1 MTDRFARSNAFWR
14 ASRRHVAPRRM
25 RGRAAASL
33 LARVALE
40 ARSTTVTAR
49 AFATTMR
56 RFATTISTTSP
67 RATPWTTTRDRR
79 GRRHRN
85 RGANPRSNHGTGARA
100 STTSTASGFA
110 TTTRRGVVARA
121 GSGSRGAGSQTKTA
135 YVCAECGED
144 SRQWLG
150 QCPAC
155 KSWDTMKAIALAPTS
170 GGGAGKASA
179 GGGAGAR
186 AVARMA
192 ENATTRGNAN
202 GRGRASDGA
211 RALGWVAETS
221 APRALGDVLRPRANG
236 ERQTMPR
243 MRLREELGK
252 EIERVL
258 GGGVVPGGMILV
270 GGDPGVGKSTI
281 LLQLAGLLGARGE
294 EREGEE
300 DGANESI
307 AAGGVLY
314 ASGEESVEQVAGRAE
329 RMGIDPNGIYLYS
342 ATRLENI
349 LEAVSTLKPAALVV
363 DSIQTVFLEDA
374 TGSPGS
380 VSQVRECA
388 TALLHAAKTTG
399 MPVFIIGHVTKSGD
413 IAGPRVLEHI
423 VDVVLYLEGDA
434 DRAVRILRGHKNRYG
449 STDEVGVF
457 QMSDGGMKPVASP
470 SALFLGERILSPDVS
485 AAPTVTVQGSRPFM
499 LEVQALTNERADAG
513 EGGGMS
519 APPIRTAVGLRF
531 ERMQLL
537 LAVLAK
543 FVLGRRLQKHDV
555 FINIVGGMKLEDPST
570 DVAVALAIAS
580 SFVEKPLPPDM
591 CFFGEVGL
599 GGELRPVMQ
608 AERRIA
614 EAATMGFKRVLL
626 PEAGSSPEMGK
637 KTGIELVRCN
647 TLADALEA
655 ALDVKPSRSAA
666 KSQPN
671 GSWPSKF
678 PKQKKT
684 F

>member
-1 MTDRFARSNAFWR
+1 M
-14 ASRRHVAPRRM
+14 
-25 RGRAAASL
+25 
-33 LARVALE
+33 
-40 ARSTTVTAR
+40 
-49 AFATTMR
+49 TTMR
-56 RFATTISTTSP
+56 SASTNASSFAARRAHATI
-67 RATPWTTTRDRR
+67 RDGQFNLYGNRNHRR
-79 GRRHRN
+79 GRV
-85 RGANPRSNHGTGARA
+85 GTATRA
-100 STTSTASGFA
+100 ASGSSK
-110 TTTRRGVVARA
+110 T
-121 GSGSRGAGSQTKTA
+121 SGKTA
-135 YVCAECGED
+135 YVCEECGFD
-144 SRQWLG
+144 ARQWYG
-150 QCPAC
+150 QCPGC
-155 KSWDTMKAIALAPTS
+155 KTWDSMKIVRA
-170 GGGAGKASA
+170 ASA
-179 GGGAGAR
+179 PSGTTTTSSKSGGGAGAR
-186 AVARMA
+186 AVARMV
-192 ENATTRGNAN
+192 ETTTMESDSSSIGIG
-202 GRGRASDGA
+202 GRKRRAGRAKS
-211 RALGWVAETS
+211 GWVAETN
-221 APRALGDVLRPRANG
+221 APRALVDVLKPNKNANG
-236 ERQTMPR
+236 DARGAMPR
-243 MRLREELGK
+243 MRLREDLGR

-258 GGGVVPGGMILV
+258 GGGVVPGGMTLV

-281 LLQLAGLLGARGE
+281 LLQLAGLLARG
-294 EREGEE
+294 GA
-300 DGANESI
+300 DGADDKNREHDEDNI
-307 AAGGVLY
+307 VDGLTGGVLY

-329 RMGIDPNGIYLYS
+329 RMGVNAEGIYLYS

-349 LEAVSTLKPAALVV
+349 LEAVAKLKPSALVV

-399 MPVFIIGHVTKSGD
+399 MPVFIVGHVTKSGD

-457 QMSDGGMKPVASP
+457 QMSDDGLTPVASP
-470 SALFLGERILSPDVS
+470 SALFLGERVLSPDVS

-499 LEVQALTNERADAG
+499 LEVQALTNERAESS
-513 EGGGMS
+513 EGGMT

-543 FVLGRRLQKHDV
+543 FVLGRRVQKHDI
-555 FINIVGGMKLEDPST
+555 FINIVGGMKLDDPST
-570 DVAVALAIAS
+570 DVAIALAIAS

-626 PEAGSSPEMGK
+626 PEAGSSPDMGK

-647 TLADALEA
+647 TLAQALEA
-655 ALDVKPSRSAA
+655 ALDVKPSRSAM
-666 KSQPN
+666 KTQPN

-678 PKQKKT
+678 PKQKK
-684 F
+684 FG

>member
-1 MTDRFARSNAFWR
+1 MC
-14 ASRRHVAPRRM
+14 
-25 RGRAAASL
+25 
-33 LARVALE
+33 E
-40 ARSTTVTAR
+40 
-49 AFATTMR
+49 
-56 RFATTISTTSP
+56 
-67 RATPWTTTRDRR
+67 
-79 GRRHRN
+79 
-85 RGANPRSNHGTGARA
+85 
-100 STTSTASGFA
+100 
-110 TTTRRGVVARA
+110 
-121 GSGSRGAGSQTKTA
+121 
-135 YVCAECGED
+135 ECGHD
-144 SRQWLG
+144 ARQWYG
-150 QCPAC
+150 QCPGC
-155 KSWDTMKAIALAPTS
+155 KTWDSMKIVRGASEPS
-170 GGGAGKASA
+170 GGTSASA
-179 GGGAGAR
+179 KSGGGAGAR
-186 AVARMA
+186 AVARMV
-192 ENATTRGNAN
+192 ETTTMETDGTSI
-202 GRGRASDGA
+202 GIGGRARRGGG
-211 RALGWVAETS
+211 RAKSGWVAETN
-221 APRALGDVLRPRANG
+221 APRALVDVLKPKTNANG
-236 ERQTMPR
+236 ETRGAMPR
-243 MRLREELGK
+243 MRLREDLGR

-258 GGGVVPGGMILV
+258 GGGVVPGGMTLV

-281 LLQLAGLLGARGE
+281 LLQLAGLLARGGKDAE
-294 EREGEE
+294 EE
-300 DGANESI
+300 DGVGGLT
-307 AAGGVLY
+307 GGVLY

-329 RMGIDPNGIYLYS
+329 RMGVNADGIYLYS

-349 LEAVSTLKPAALVV
+349 LDAVAKLKPSALVV

-399 MPVFIIGHVTKSGD
+399 MPVFIVGHVTKSGD

-457 QMSDGGMKPVASP
+457 QMSDDGLTPVASP
-470 SALFLGERILSPDVS
+470 SALFLGERVLSPDVS

-499 LEVQALTNERADAG
+499 LEVQALTNERAESG
-513 EGGGMS
+513 EGGMT

-543 FVLGRRLQKHDV
+543 FVLGRRVQKHDV
-555 FINIVGGMKLEDPST
+555 FINIVGGMKLDDPST
-570 DVAVALAIAS
+570 DVAIALAIAS

-647 TLADALEA
+647 TLAEALEA
-655 ALDVKPSRSAA
+655 ALDVKPSRSAM
-666 KSQPN
+666 KTQPN

-678 PKQKKT
+678 PKQKK
-684 F
+684 FG

>member
-1 MTDRFARSNAFWR
+1 M
-14 ASRRHVAPRRM
+14 
-25 RGRAAASL
+25 
-33 LARVALE
+33 
-40 ARSTTVTAR
+40 
-49 AFATTMR
+49 TTMR
-56 RFATTISTTSP
+56 SASTNASSFAARRAHATI
-67 RATPWTTTRDRR
+67 RDGKFNLHGNRNHRR
-79 GRRHRN
+79 GRVDT
-85 RGANPRSNHGTGARA
+85 ATRA
-100 STTSTASGFA
+100 ASGSSK
-110 TTTRRGVVARA
+110 T
-121 GSGSRGAGSQTKTA
+121 SGKTA
-135 YVCAECGED
+135 YVCEECGFD
-144 SRQWLG
+144 ARQWYG
-150 QCPAC
+150 QCPGC
-155 KSWDTMKAIALAPTS
+155 KTWDSMKIVRA
-170 GGGAGKASA
+170 ASA
-179 GGGAGAR
+179 PSGTTTTSSKSGGGAGAR
-186 AVARMA
+186 
-192 ENATTRGNAN
+192 
-202 GRGRASDGA
+202 GA
-211 RALGWVAETS
+211 
-221 APRALGDVLRPRANG
+221 
-236 ERQTMPR
+236 MPR
-243 MRLREELGK
+243 MRLREDLGR
-252 EIERVL
+252 EIECVL
-258 GGGVVPGGMILV
+258 GGGVVPGGMTLV

-281 LLQLAGLLGARGE
+281 LLQLAGLLARG
-294 EREGEE
+294 GA
-300 DGANESI
+300 DGADDKNREHDEDNI
-307 AAGGVLY
+307 VDGLTGGVLY

-329 RMGIDPNGIYLYS
+329 RMGVNAEGIYLYS

-349 LEAVSTLKPAALVV
+349 LEAVAKLKPSALVV

-399 MPVFIIGHVTKSGD
+399 MPVFIVGHVTKSGD

-457 QMSDGGMKPVASP
+457 QMSDDGLTPVASP
-470 SALFLGERILSPDVS
+470 SALFLGERVLSPDVS

-499 LEVQALTNERADAG
+499 LEVQALTNERAESG
-513 EGGGMS
+513 EGGMT

-543 FVLGRRLQKHDV
+543 FVLGRRVQKHDI
-555 FINIVGGMKLEDPST
+555 FINIVGGMKLDDPST
-570 DVAVALAIAS
+570 DVAIALAIAS

-626 PEAGSSPEMGK
+626 PEAGSSPDMGK

-647 TLADALEA
+647 TLAQALEA
-655 ALDVKPSRSAA
+655 ALDVKPSRSAM
-666 KSQPN
+666 KTQPN

-678 PKQKKT
+678 PKQKK
-684 F
+684 FG

>member
-1 MTDRFARSNAFWR
+1 
-14 ASRRHVAPRRM
+14 
-25 RGRAAASL
+25 
-33 LARVALE
+33 
-40 ARSTTVTAR
+40 
-49 AFATTMR
+49 
-56 RFATTISTTSP
+56 
-67 RATPWTTTRDRR
+67 
-79 GRRHRN
+79 
-85 RGANPRSNHGTGARA
+85 
-100 STTSTASGFA
+100 
-110 TTTRRGVVARA
+110 
-121 GSGSRGAGSQTKTA
+121 
-135 YVCAECGED
+135 
-144 SRQWLG
+144 
-150 QCPAC
+150 
-155 KSWDTMKAIALAPTS
+155 
-170 GGGAGKASA
+170 
-179 GGGAGAR
+179 
-186 AVARMA
+186 
-192 ENATTRGNAN
+192 
-202 GRGRASDGA
+202 
-211 RALGWVAETS
+211 
-221 APRALGDVLRPRANG
+221 
-236 ERQTMPR
+236 
-243 MRLREELGK
+243 
-252 EIERVL
+252 
-258 GGGVVPGGMILV
+258 
-270 GGDPGVGKSTI
+270 
-281 LLQLAGLLGARGE
+281 
-294 EREGEE
+294 
-300 DGANESI
+300 
-307 AAGGVLY
+307 
-314 ASGEESVEQVAGRAE
+314 
-329 RMGIDPNGIYLYS
+329 
-342 ATRLENI
+342 
-349 LEAVSTLKPAALVV
+349 
-363 DSIQTVFLEDA
+363 
-374 TGSPGS
+374 
-380 VSQVRECA
+380 
-388 TALLHAAKTTG
+388 
-399 MPVFIIGHVTKSGD
+399 
-413 IAGPRVLEHI
+413 LEHI

-470 SALFLGERILSPDVS
+470 SALVLGERILSPDVS

>member
-1 MTDRFARSNAFWR
+1 
-14 ASRRHVAPRRM
+14 
-25 RGRAAASL
+25 
-33 LARVALE
+33 
-40 ARSTTVTAR
+40 
-49 AFATTMR
+49 
-56 RFATTISTTSP
+56 
-67 RATPWTTTRDRR
+67 
-79 GRRHRN
+79 
-85 RGANPRSNHGTGARA
+85 
-100 STTSTASGFA
+100 
-110 TTTRRGVVARA
+110 
-121 GSGSRGAGSQTKTA
+121 
-135 YVCAECGED
+135 
-144 SRQWLG
+144 
-150 QCPAC
+150 
-155 KSWDTMKAIALAPTS
+155 
-170 GGGAGKASA
+170 
-179 GGGAGAR
+179 
-186 AVARMA
+186 
-192 ENATTRGNAN
+192 
-202 GRGRASDGA
+202 
-211 RALGWVAETS
+211 
-221 APRALGDVLRPRANG
+221 
-236 ERQTMPR
+236 
-243 MRLREELGK
+243 
-252 EIERVL
+252 
-258 GGGVVPGGMILV
+258 
-270 GGDPGVGKSTI
+270 

-434 DRAVRILRGHKNRYG
+434 DRAVRVLRGHKNRYG

>member
-1 MTDRFARSNAFWR
+1 MRRTFFREMMKNISFSSVGIASMRTCARVCAPSL
-14 ASRRHVAPRRM
+14 ASRR
-25 RGRAAASL
+25 S
-33 LARVALE
+33 E
-40 ARSTTVTAR
+40 
-49 AFATTMR
+49 
-56 RFATTISTTSP
+56 
-67 RATPWTTTRDRR
+67 RATSSALTP
-79 GRRHRN
+79 
-85 RGANPRSNHGTGARA
+85 GARLSVATFASSAKGTGGK
-100 STTSTASGFA
+100 SKQVF
-110 TTTRRGVVARA
+110 
-121 GSGSRGAGSQTKTA
+121 
-135 YVCAECGED
+135 VCEECGED
-144 SRQWLG
+144 TKQWYG
-150 QCPAC
+150 QCPSC
-155 KSWDTMKAIALAPTS
+155 KAWDALKVVRVAS
-170 GGGAGKASA
+170 EASAAGKPNA

-192 ENATTRGNAN
+192 ENELGSDRGL
-202 GRGRASDGA
+202 GRGSA
-211 RALGWVAETS
+211 RERVGGWVSETS
-221 APRALGDVLRPRANG
+221 APRALRDVLKPRDG
-236 ERQTMPR
+236 SSGSTMPR
-243 MRLREELGK
+243 ISLPGELGV

-281 LLQLAGLLGARGE
+281 VLQIAGLMGARTATASDADGE
-294 EREGEE
+294 
-300 DGANESI
+300 I
-307 AAGGVLY
+307 TGGVLY

-329 RMGIDPNGIYLYS
+329 RMNVDPNGVYLYS

-349 LEAVSTLKPAALVV
+349 LEAVQKLKPSALVV

-388 TALLHAAKTTG
+388 TALLHAAKTNG

-457 QMSDGGMKPVASP
+457 QMSDEGMKPVASP

-499 LEVQALTNERADAG
+499 LEVQALTAERGDSG
-513 EGGGMS
+513 EDGGSPMM

-543 FVLGRRLQKHDV
+543 FVLGRRVHKHDV

-626 PEAGSSPEMGK
+626 PEAGSTPEMGK
-637 KTGIELVRCN
+637 KFGIELVRCN
-647 TLADALEA
+647 TVSDALYA
-655 ALDVKPSRSAA
+655 ALGVKPARSAT
-666 KSQPN
+666 KSQTQ

-678 PKQKKT
+678 PKKKT
-684 F
+684 SFEEGE

>member
-1 MTDRFARSNAFWR
+1 MC
-14 ASRRHVAPRRM
+14 
-25 RGRAAASL
+25 
-33 LARVALE
+33 E
-40 ARSTTVTAR
+40 
-49 AFATTMR
+49 
-56 RFATTISTTSP
+56 
-67 RATPWTTTRDRR
+67 
-79 GRRHRN
+79 
-85 RGANPRSNHGTGARA
+85 
-100 STTSTASGFA
+100 
-110 TTTRRGVVARA
+110 
-121 GSGSRGAGSQTKTA
+121 
-135 YVCAECGED
+135 ECGHD
-144 SRQWLG
+144 ARQWYG
-150 QCPAC
+150 QCPGC
-155 KSWDTMKAIALAPTS
+155 KTWDSMKIVRGASEPS
-170 GGGAGKASA
+170 GGTSASA
-179 GGGAGAR
+179 KSGGGAGAR
-186 AVARMA
+186 AVARMV
-192 ENATTRGNAN
+192 ETTTMETDGTSI
-202 GRGRASDGA
+202 GIGGRARRGGG
-211 RALGWVAETS
+211 RAKSGWVAEAN
-221 APRALGDVLRPRANG
+221 APRALVDVLKPKTNANG
-236 ERQTMPR
+236 ETRGAMPR
-243 MRLREELGK
+243 MRLREDLGR

-258 GGGVVPGGMILV
+258 GGGVVPGGMTLV

-281 LLQLAGLLGARGE
+281 LLQLAGLLARGGKDAE
-294 EREGEE
+294 EE
-300 DGANESI
+300 DGVSGLT
-307 AAGGVLY
+307 GGVLY

-329 RMGIDPNGIYLYS
+329 RMGVNSDGIYLYS

-349 LEAVSTLKPAALVV
+349 LDAVAKLKPSALVV

-399 MPVFIIGHVTKSGD
+399 MPVFIVGHVTKSGD

-457 QMSDGGMKPVASP
+457 QMSDDGLTPVASP
-470 SALFLGERILSPDVS
+470 SALFLGERVLSPDVS

-499 LEVQALTNERADAG
+499 LEVQALTNERAESG
-513 EGGGMS
+513 EGGMT

-543 FVLGRRLQKHDV
+543 FVLGRRVQKHDV
-555 FINIVGGMKLEDPST
+555 FINIVGGMKLDDPST
-570 DVAVALAIAS
+570 DVAIALAIAS

-647 TLADALEA
+647 TLAEALEA
-655 ALDVKPSRSAA
+655 ALDVKPSRSAM
-666 KSQPN
+666 KTQPN

-678 PKQKKT
+678 PKQKK
-684 F
+684 FG

>member
-1 MTDRFARSNAFWR
+1 MNDPIASPRFTSHTHAQRRRQTSESTRRNPAILNASFTR
-14 ASRRHVAPRRM
+14 ASPWLHERV
-25 RGRAAASL
+25 GSRA
-33 LARVALE
+33 R
-40 ARSTTVTAR
+40 T
-49 AFATTMR
+49 FAT
-56 RFATTISTTSP
+56 SS
-67 RATPWTTTRDRR
+67 
-79 GRRHRN
+79 
-85 RGANPRSNHGTGARA
+85 S
-100 STTSTASGFA
+100 
-110 TTTRRGVVARA
+110 
-121 GSGSRGAGSQTKTA
+121 SGSTSSKGAKTA
-135 YVCAECGED
+135 YVCVECGED
-144 SRQWLG
+144 ARQWYG

-155 KSWDTMKAIALAPTS
+155 KAWDSMKAIKIDVGVGGSS
-170 GGGAGKASA
+170 GGSKS

-186 AVARMA
+186 AVAAIGMQN
-192 ENATTRGNAN
+192 ERGS
-202 GRGRASDGA
+202 GSPSGRA
-211 RALGWVAETS
+211 GWLAETAN
-221 APRALGDVLRPRANG
+221 APRALRDVIGGKKG
-236 ERQTMPR
+236 EKVGATNLSNFTRNR
-243 MRLREELGK
+243 VRLSLGPNPELGA

-258 GGGVVPGGMILV
+258 GGGVVPGGLTLV

-281 LLQLAGLLGARGE
+281 LLQLAGLLGG
-294 EREGEE
+294 
-300 DGANESI
+300 GATS
-307 AAGGVLY
+307 GGSSGSAPTVLY
-314 ASGEESVEQVAGRAE
+314 ASGEESIEQVAGRAE
-329 RMGIDPNGIYLYS
+329 RMGIDPDASGVYLYS

-349 LEAVSTLKPAALVV
+349 LEAVNQLKPSALVV

-434 DRAVRILRGHKNRYG
+434 DRAVRVLRGHKNRYG

-457 QMSDGGMKPVASP
+457 QMSDEGMKPVASP

-499 LEVQALTNERADAG
+499 LEVQALTNERVGDSAG
-513 EGGGMS
+513 DS
-519 APPIRTAVGLRF
+519 PAAPPIRTAVGLRF
-531 ERMQLL
+531 ERMQLI

-543 FVLGRRLQKHDV
+543 FVLGRRVQKHDI

-580 SFVEKPLPPDM
+580 SFVEKALPADM
-591 CFFGEVGL
+591 AFFGEVGL

-626 PEAGSSPEMGK
+626 PASGSTPDMGK

-647 TLADALEA
+647 TLAEALEA
-655 ALDVKPSRSAA
+655 ALDVRPVRSAA
-666 KSQPN
+666 VSQPH
-671 GSWPSKF
+671 GSWPNKF
-678 PKQKKT
+678 PKSKKPNSS
-684 F
+684 FG

>member
-1 MTDRFARSNAFWR
+1 MC
-14 ASRRHVAPRRM
+14 
-25 RGRAAASL
+25 
-33 LARVALE
+33 E
-40 ARSTTVTAR
+40 
-49 AFATTMR
+49 
-56 RFATTISTTSP
+56 
-67 RATPWTTTRDRR
+67 
-79 GRRHRN
+79 
-85 RGANPRSNHGTGARA
+85 
-100 STTSTASGFA
+100 
-110 TTTRRGVVARA
+110 
-121 GSGSRGAGSQTKTA
+121 
-135 YVCAECGED
+135 ECGHD
-144 SRQWLG
+144 ARQWYG
-150 QCPAC
+150 QCPGC
-155 KSWDTMKAIALAPTS
+155 KTWDSMKIVRGASEPSGATS
-170 GGGAGKASA
+170 ASSKS

-186 AVARMA
+186 AVARMV
-192 ENATTRGNAN
+192 ETTTMESDDTSIGI
-202 GRGRASDGA
+202 GGRARRGGGRVKS
-211 RALGWVAETS
+211 GWVAEAN
-221 APRALGDVLRPRANG
+221 APRALVDVLKPKTNANG
-236 ERQTMPR
+236 ETRGAMPR
-243 MRLREELGK
+243 MRLREDLGR

-258 GGGVVPGGMILV
+258 GGGVVPGGMTLV

-281 LLQLAGLLGARGE
+281 LLQLAGLLARGGGKDAE
-294 EREGEE
+294 EE
-300 DGANESI
+300 DGAGGLT
-307 AAGGVLY
+307 GGVLY

-329 RMGIDPNGIYLYS
+329 RMGVNADGIYLYS

-349 LEAVSTLKPAALVV
+349 LDAVAKLKPSALVV

-399 MPVFIIGHVTKSGD
+399 MPVFIVGHVTKSGD

-457 QMSDGGMKPVASP
+457 QMSDDGLTPVASP
-470 SALFLGERILSPDVS
+470 SALFLGERVLSPDVS

-499 LEVQALTNERADAG
+499 LEVQALTNERAESG
-513 EGGGMS
+513 EGGMT

-543 FVLGRRLQKHDV
+543 FVLGRRVQKHDV
-555 FINIVGGMKLEDPST
+555 FINIVGGMKLDDPST
-570 DVAVALAIAS
+570 DVAIALAIAS

-647 TLADALEA
+647 TLAEALEA
-655 ALDVKPSRSAA
+655 ALDVKPSRSAM
-666 KSQPN
+666 KTQPN

-678 PKQKKT
+678 PKQKK
-684 F
+684 FG